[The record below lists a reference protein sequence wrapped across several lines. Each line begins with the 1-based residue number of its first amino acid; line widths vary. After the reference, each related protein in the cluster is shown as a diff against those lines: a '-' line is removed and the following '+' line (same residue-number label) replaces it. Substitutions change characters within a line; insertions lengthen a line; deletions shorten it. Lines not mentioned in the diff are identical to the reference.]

1 MNTWGKQT
9 SYEFQGKN
17 YNVSWDINVRA
28 GYQGEERTFNGSN
41 NYMEVRM
48 TNKVSGVADSNWGY
62 IRGVGRNGM
71 SLMEDNPMPHEFGH
85 MLGLKDHYHYI
96 EGNGNNPYLIE
107 EGWDGNIMAAP
118 AGKGLVE
125 EKNLD
130 ILLSKP
136 IQQYE
141 QFIEMNK
148 DVPWVK
154 YMKRIFLINQNNKE

>member
-1 MNTWGKQT
+1 
-9 SYEFQGKN
+9 
-17 YNVSWDINVRA
+17 
-28 GYQGEERTFNGSN
+28 
-41 NYMEVRM
+41 
-48 TNKVSGVADSNWGY
+48 
-62 IRGVGRNGM
+62 
-71 SLMEDNPMPHEFGH
+71 
-85 MLGLKDHYHYI
+85 
-96 EGNGNNPYLIE
+96 
-107 EGWDGNIMAAP
+107 MAAP

-154 YMKRIFLINQNNKE
+154 YMKRIFSINQNNKE